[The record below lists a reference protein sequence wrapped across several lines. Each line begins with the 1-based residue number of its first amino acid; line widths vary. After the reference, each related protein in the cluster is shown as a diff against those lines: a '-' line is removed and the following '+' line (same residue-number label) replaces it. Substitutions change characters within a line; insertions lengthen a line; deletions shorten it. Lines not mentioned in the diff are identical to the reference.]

1 MSGSDQ
7 DFLRELQEVFIAE
20 AHGHLHTITSGMNI
34 LRESRDSAVNRTTL
48 ESLYRAAHSL
58 KGSAQS
64 ASLMAVGSICQS
76 LENSFAAMNNG
87 TLIPVPATL
96 AVLQHAVDSVT
107 RMLAASPG
115 AREVDV
121 NELVSRMAGMVN
133 PTPVDRKTRDQAALP
148 THAGE
153 AHKPD
158 TRAGKPLR
166 ALIIEDSEFDA
177 LLLLRQLRSGGY
189 ALYSRRVENAES
201 LISALAQEPWDI
213 VFSDHNMPAFNSTAA
228 LKIVRAAHADLPFII
243 VSGSIGE
250 EVAVTAMK
258 AGAQDYLIK
267 GNLTRLV
274 AAVDRELQDARDR
287 QARRTAEN
295 ALLAQKEELRIA
307 REIQE
312 HLFPVNPSILKGFEI
327 AGASCPAEATGGD
340 YYDFISTSRG
350 ETLIVIGDVSG
361 HGLGPALLMADVR
374 AYLRALAADHARIP
388 DILTRANRLL
398 RADLREDR
406 FITMLLAALTPST
419 RRLQFINA
427 GHPSGYVFDRDG
439 HIKAELPPGVA
450 ALGFIPD
457 IASPAAVEITLAPS
471 DLVVLLTD
479 GAIEATSPTGEE
491 FGITRVLDVVR
502 QERFKPA
509 AEIITLLF
517 AVVRTFAGTPSLQDD
532 LSAVIIKVCP
542 EQEEHS

>member
-1 MSGSDQ
+1 MNGSDQ
-7 DFLRELQEVFIAE
+7 DFLRELREVFIAE
-20 AHGHLHTITSGMNI
+20 AHGHLQTITSGMAG
-34 LRESRDSAVNRTTL
+34 LREYKDSAVNRATL

-64 ASLMAVGSICQS
+64 ASLNAVGSVCQS
-76 LENSFAAMNNG
+76 LENSFAAMKNG
-87 TLIPVPATL
+87 TLIPTPATL
-96 AVLQHAVDSVT
+96 AVLQHAVDSIT
-107 RMLAASPG
+107 RILAASHG
-115 AREVDV
+115 AMEVDV
-121 NELVSRMAGMVN
+121 SELVSRMAGMVN
-133 PTPVDRKTRDQAALP
+133 PTPVDRETRDQASPPPPAGD
-148 THAGE
+148 THQPATL
-153 AHKPD
+153 AV
-158 TRAGKPLR
+158 KPLR

-177 LLLLRQLRSGGY
+177 LLLLWQLRSGGY
-189 ALYSRRVENAES
+189 DIYSRRVEDAES
-201 LISALAQEPWDI
+201 LASALVHEPWDI
-213 VFSDHNMPAFNSTAA
+213 VFSDHHMPNFNSTAA
-228 LKIVRAAHADLPFII
+228 LKIVRATHADLPFII

-258 AGAQDYLIK
+258 AGAQDYLMK

-312 HLFPVNPSILKGFEI
+312 HLFPVNPSILEGFDI

-340 YYDFISTSRG
+340 YYDFISTPGG

-374 AYLRALAADHARIP
+374 AYLRALAVDHAQIP

-427 GHPSGYVFDRDG
+427 GHPPGYVFDRDG
-439 HIKAELPPGVA
+439 HIKAELPPLRGRP
-450 ALGFIPD
+450 GF
-457 IASPAAVEITLAPS
+457 
-471 DLVVLLTD
+471 
-479 GAIEATSPTGEE
+479 
-491 FGITRVLDVVR
+491 
-502 QERFKPA
+502 
-509 AEIITLLF
+509 
-517 AVVRTFAGTPSLQDD
+517 
-532 LSAVIIKVCP
+532 
-542 EQEEHS
+542 HS